1 LLNPIPKRRVT
12 PKARRSLVGNRDIPE
27 KNAILFLLRIVLETI
42 NWIIALNAKGN
53 WLSLERPEAHDV
65 K

>member
-1 LLNPIPKRRVT
+1 
-12 PKARRSLVGNRDIPE
+12 VGNRDIPE